1 MVARKRRPRRKRS
14 RLKPVGRRHAVR
26 AYLEVQQLAKTGSSL
41 NLEIFSDRHK
51 IGELVIGRGS
61 LFWFG
66 RNRHKRK
73 RIRWSKFAD
82 MMDALAYGRGIRQGG
97 KP

>member
-1 MVARKRRPRRKRS
+1 MPRRKRRVRRKRRPQRKTR
-14 RLKPVGRRHAVR
+14 VGRKHGVR
-26 AYLEVQQLAKTGSSL
+26 AFLEVQQLAKTGSSL
-41 NLEIFSDRHK
+41 DLEIYSDRHK

-73 RIRWSKFAD
+73 RIRWSKFAE
-82 MMDALAYGRGIRQGG
+82 MMDALAYGTPRRG
-97 KP
+97 

>member
-1 MVARKRRPRRKRS
+1 MARTKRRSQRKTSVVR
-14 RLKPVGRRHAVR
+14 KHGVR
-26 AYLEVQQLAKTGSSL
+26 AYLEVQQLAKAGSSL
-41 NLEIFSDRHK
+41 DLQIFSERHK

-73 RIRWSKFAD
+73 RIRWSKFAE
-82 MMDALAYGRGIRQGG
+82 MMDTLAYGQRRRR
-97 KP
+97 PPNL

>member
-1 MVARKRRPRRKRS
+1 MARTKRRAQRKTSVTR
-14 RLKPVGRRHAVR
+14 KHGVR
-26 AYLEVQQLAKTGSSL
+26 AYLEVQQLAKAGSSL
-41 NLEIFSDRHK
+41 DLQIFSERHK

-73 RIRWSKFAD
+73 RIRWSKFAE
-82 MMDALAYGRGIRQGG
+82 MMDTLAYGQRRRR
-97 KP
+97 

>member
-1 MVARKRRPRRKRS
+1 MARRKRRRPRKTSVVRKH
-14 RLKPVGRRHAVR
+14 GVR
-26 AYLEVQQLAKTGSSL
+26 AYLEVQQLAKAGSSL
-41 NLEIFSDRHK
+41 DLQIFSERHK

-73 RIRWSKFAD
+73 RIRWSKFAE
-82 MMDALAYGRGIRQGG
+82 MMDTLAYGERTRRARNS
-97 KP
+97 